1 MPLPRRNP
9 DSSAH
14 SSAADRTTHPPCRQ
28 PIATSTAGNRALEGA
43 VDENQASSAEQGF
56 GRTEIDMQDGAPA
69 KLGERTARNATL
81 DTCNSQ
87 PADRVTEE
95 PALAPAIREA
105 GMRQRC
111 APTSPA
117 PATRRIA

>member
-1 MPLPRRNP
+1 
-9 DSSAH
+9 
-14 SSAADRTTHPPCRQ
+14 
-28 PIATSTAGNRALEGA
+28 
-43 VDENQASSAEQGF
+43 
-56 GRTEIDMQDGAPA
+56 MQDGAPA

-81 DTCNSQ
+81 GTCNSP
-87 PADRVTEE
+87 PADRAVKPNRQIGLLPRVTEE
-95 PALAPAIREA
+95 LALAPAIREP